1 MIYGFDSDVAQ
12 EYSVNGAIMI
22 TNFQFWIAK
31 NKASGKHFYDN
42 HWWTY
47 NSNKAMQTLFPFW
60 SAKTIRTTFEHL
72 KKKKVIMTAN
82 YNKSPYDRTLW
93 FAFVD
98 EERWLCQDKNL
109 DSPKQKDTFAEI
121 GTPIPDINTDIIPD
135 NNTPPIIPPKGGK
148 GFCEELKFLE
158 PYCKDLEPFLAIKD
172 FQEYE
177 YLFPALRE
185 WLDYKVRCKK
195 HKYAT
200 IKQIHIL
207 CRQLHDFCDGDI
219 NSATKTIETSIAN
232 NWSGVV
238 FSNKNKTKSATK
250 DEITEFV
257 NLWYKFAECVDKAK
271 KNPMYNFSFASPVVA
286 TKYEEVEKLYPR
298 AKNNLLAMLDKFRT
312 QKERPIIDV
321 ADLDTS
327 EPWKFAINVLYK
339 RWKQSPFLR
348 GEGMV
353 RRLDAQFFLNNVE
366 RLANP
371 CDPIYMN
378 N

>member
-1 MIYGFDSDVAQ
+1 MIKDNNYIVIQGWMRDLGLSGNKLMVFAIIYGFSQDENSM
-12 EYSVNGAIMI
+12 YSGTASYIADWLGVRKHTVLDILKELTANGLLEKVEKNVNGIKLCDYRIPTQVVRKSTDGGAK
-22 TNFQFWIAK
+22 IAPGGDAK
-31 NKASGKHFYDN
+31 IAPHNTSIDN
-42 HWWTY
+42 T
-47 NSNKAMQTLFPFW
+47 
-60 SAKTIRTTFEHL
+60 R
-72 KKKKVIMTAN
+72 
-82 YNKSPYDRTLW
+82 D
-93 FAFVD
+93 
-98 EERWLCQDKNL
+98 
-109 DSPKQKDTFAEI
+109 
-121 GTPIPDINTDIIPD
+121 
-135 NNTPPIIPPKGGK
+135 NTPPIIPPKGGK

-312 QKERPIIDV
+312 QNERQVIDV

-339 RWKQSPFLR
+339 RWKQSSFLR

-353 RRLDAQFFLNNVE
+353 RRLDAQFFLNNIE